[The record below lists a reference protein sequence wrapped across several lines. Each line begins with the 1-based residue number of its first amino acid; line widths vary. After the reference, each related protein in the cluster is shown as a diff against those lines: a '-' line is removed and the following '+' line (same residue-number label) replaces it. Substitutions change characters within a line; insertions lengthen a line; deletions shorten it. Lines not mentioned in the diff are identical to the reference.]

1 MNVPH
6 RFDNDN
12 GAALVYS
19 TRFSGLKPQHDP
31 AALGIIAA
39 QSPQRIASH
48 IRRRKALPDPG
59 AELLRERLVLAM
71 TDPDASSP
79 VGRAAP
85 SRTA

>member
-12 GAALVYS
+12 GAALVYFA
-19 TRFSGLKPQHDP
+19 RFSGLKPQHNP

-48 IRRRKALPDPG
+48 IRRRKALPDLG
-59 AELLRERLVLAM
+59 AEFLRERLVLTM
-71 TDPDASSP
+71 TDPDASPPCS
-79 VGRAAP
+79 RAAP
-85 SRTA
+85 ARTA

>member
-12 GAALVYS
+12 GAALIYFA
-19 TRFSGLKPQHDP
+19 RFSGLKPQHNP

-48 IRRRKALPDPG
+48 IRRLHCLGDSSGWTRGLMMASVMGVLMG
-59 AELLRERLVLAM
+59 REIIRQENI
-71 TDPDASSP
+71 
-79 VGRAAP
+79 
-85 SRTA
+85 